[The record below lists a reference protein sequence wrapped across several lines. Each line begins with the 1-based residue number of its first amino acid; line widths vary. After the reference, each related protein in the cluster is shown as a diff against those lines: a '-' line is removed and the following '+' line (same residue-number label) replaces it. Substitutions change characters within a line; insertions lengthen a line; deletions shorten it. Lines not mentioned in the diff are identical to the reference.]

1 MNTISRTRSLALAFV
16 AGMAII
22 AAAPGAAQAQ
32 FWGFGSWYGRP
43 APWVP
48 APAYPGA
55 LDEQRLGPGEIVDV
69 LRSYGW
75 TILGQPALRG
85 GRYIATVRNVFGQ
98 RLYVVL
104 DAYSGTVLRSRP
116 FEDDP
121 DTSRLAAIPNAAAPA
136 APDDRYTGTSPRRPV
151 TIGPGKPRKS
161 QAKRLGP
168 PPPAKTRPAEGGDVA
183 VAKPTSPPPGA
194 KSPAPPTPAPA
205 IREVYP
211 RAGDAPSAP
220 AAAPEPAPQAAA
232 SSAPAPAPAPA
243 PVSPAPAPAPVKVA
257 PPPKSTLPADAGFE

>member
-1 MNTISRTRSLALAFV
+1 MNNISRMRSVALAFL

-22 AAAPGAAQAQ
+22 AAPGAAQAQ
-32 FWGFGSWYGRP
+32 FWGFGSWYGRS

-55 LDEQRLGPGEIVDV
+55 LDEERLGPGEVVDV

-85 GRYIATVRNVFGQ
+85 GRYVATVRNVFGQ

-116 FEDDP
+116 FEDQP

-161 QAKRLGP
+161 QAKRVGP
-168 PPPAKTRPAEGGDVA
+168 PPPAKARPVEGGDVA
-183 VAKPTSPPPGA
+183 VAKPTSPPPAA
-194 KSPAPPTPAPA
+194 KSPAPSPAPA
-205 IREVYP
+205 VREIYP
-211 RAGDAPSAP
+211 RSGDAPSAP
-220 AAAPEPAPQAAA
+220 TAAPEPAPQTAA
-232 SSAPAPAPAPA
+232 SAPAPAPALA
-243 PVSPAPAPAPVKVA
+243 PVSPAPAPTPAPAKAA
-257 PPPKSTLPADAGFE
+257 PPPKSALPADAGFE

>member
-1 MNTISRTRSLALAFV
+1 
-16 AGMAII
+16 
-22 AAAPGAAQAQ
+22 
-32 FWGFGSWYGRP
+32 
-43 APWVP
+43 
-48 APAYPGA
+48 
-55 LDEQRLGPGEIVDV
+55 
-69 LRSYGW
+69 
-75 TILGQPALRG
+75 
-85 GRYIATVRNVFGQ
+85 
-98 RLYVVL
+98 VVL

-211 RAGDAPSAP
+211 RSGDAPSAP

>member
-116 FEDDP
+116 FEDEP

-161 QAKRLGP
+161 QAKRIGP

-183 VAKPTSPPPGA
+183 VAKPTSPPP
-194 KSPAPPTPAPA
+194 
-205 IREVYP
+205 
-211 RAGDAPSAP
+211 
-220 AAAPEPAPQAAA
+220 
-232 SSAPAPAPAPA
+232 
-243 PVSPAPAPAPVKVA
+243 
-257 PPPKSTLPADAGFE
+257 KSTLPADAGFE